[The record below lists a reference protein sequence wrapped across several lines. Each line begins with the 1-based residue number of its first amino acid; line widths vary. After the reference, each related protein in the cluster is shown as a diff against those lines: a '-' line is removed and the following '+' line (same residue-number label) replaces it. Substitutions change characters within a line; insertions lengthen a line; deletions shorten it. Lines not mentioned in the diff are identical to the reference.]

1 MAEKFKPAVLKALGQ
16 QMNQNEKSENDKQFL
31 ERNNVKGLLN
41 NLLESLYHHQPDD
54 PLNYICN

>member
-1 MAEKFKPAVLKALGQ
+1 MAEKFRPAAIKALGQ
-16 QMNQNEKSENDKQFL
+16 MTQSEKSENDKQFL
-31 ERNNVKGLLN
+31 ERNNVKSLLN